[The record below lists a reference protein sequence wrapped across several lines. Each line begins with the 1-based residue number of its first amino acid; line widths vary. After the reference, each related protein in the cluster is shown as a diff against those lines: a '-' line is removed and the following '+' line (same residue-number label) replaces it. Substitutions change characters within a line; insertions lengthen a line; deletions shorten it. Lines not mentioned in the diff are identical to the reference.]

1 VTSHIRDRAITIR
14 TARLDDAARLAE
26 LSATLGYPVS
36 AEVMAT
42 RLKAVLAQSSA
53 VVLLAELASGLV
65 IGWIHGVE
73 QELLESD
80 RRCEIVGL
88 VVDAEYRGNGTGRRL
103 VLATEEWARAR
114 GLGQMAVRSNVVRLE
129 SHPFYERLGYR
140 KVKTQHAYRKALL
153 ATA

>member
-1 VTSHIRDRAITIR
+1 MTSHIRDSTVTVR
-14 TARLDDAARLAE
+14 TARLEDAPRLAE
-26 LSATLGYPVS
+26 LSAALGYPVS
-36 AEVMAT
+36 AEVMAG
-42 RLKAVLAQSSA
+42 RLKAVLAQSSG
-53 VVLLAELASGLV
+53 VVLLAELSSGLV

-88 VVDAEYRGNGTGRRL
+88 VVDGEYRGGGTGRRL

-140 KVKTQHAYRKALL
+140 RVKTQHAYRKALPS
-153 ATA
+153 TA